1 MCLNASCLTCLW
13 RHCSGFW
20 GYGYHAVLCRCETKS
35 DVGVKM
41 WMLLL
46 FLGMMSLVTTGSAEL
61 SGLMELLDLSLTCLD
76 YFK

>member
-1 MCLNASCLTCLW
+1 MCLNASSLTCLW

-46 FLGMMSLVTTGSAEL
+46 FLGMMNLVTTGSAEL